1 MRALILSF
9 CLLLAALYNP
19 VFTSAVATP
28 LDFALALAAFA
39 LLAIVRLPPW
49 LVVLASAA
57 VGLLL

>member
-1 MRALILSF
+1 VSGDH
-9 CLLLAALYNP
+9 LAALCDP
-19 VFTSAVATP
+19 VFASAVATP

-39 LLAIVRLPPW
+39 LLAIAKLPPW